1 MSLALVH
8 SRALLGA
15 RAPAVTVEVHVA
27 NGLPAFHIV
36 GLPAAA
42 VRESRERVRA
52 ALLHCGF
59 DFPSRRLTVNLAPAD
74 LPKDS
79 GRFDLPIAIGILVAT
94 GQLPA
99 ERVAG
104 HELVGELSLTGTLRP
119 SPGLLAIA
127 LGLRADATGRC
138 LVAPASD
145 AAQAAAVPG
154 IRALAADSLAGVCAH
169 FRGEAPL
176 AQAVACVP
184 AREDTTP
191 GQQPD
196 FADVLGQAAVRRA
209 AELAAA
215 GRHSLLLVGPPG
227 SGKSMVAIR
236 LASILPPLGEDE
248 ALETGAIAALR
259 GLFDPGRLHR
269 RPFRNPH
276 HSASMVALVG
286 GGNPP
291 RPGEASLAHL
301 GVLFLDEL
309 PEFGRGALEALR
321 EPLETGRIEIARAG
335 HAISLPA
342 DFQLVA
348 AMNPCP
354 CGQFGSAACRCSP
367 DRILHYQQR
376 VSGPVLDRI
385 DLQLTVAPT
394 DQAALLAGTPAEPS
408 AAIARRV
415 ARAWRRQLDRQ
426 GGPNARLDAA
436 GIARHAP
443 LPADA
448 RRLLADAATRLRL
461 SGRGMHRIQRIARTI
476 ADLDEADTISVRHVA
491 EAVGYRRALFRP
503 AGGSQD
509 TGRTAS
515 APMLG

>member
-1 MSLALVH
+1 MSLAVIR
-8 SRALLGA
+8 SRALVGMA
-15 RAPAVTVEVHVA
+15 APPVSVEVHLGM
-27 NGLPAFHIV
+27 GLPAFHVV
-36 GLPAAA
+36 GLPEAE

-52 ALLHCGF
+52 ALLHAGF
-59 DFPSRRLTVNLAPAD
+59 DFPNRRLTVNLAPAD

-104 HELVGELSLTGTLRP
+104 HELVGELSLTGALRP

-127 LGLRADATGRC
+127 LGLQHDAPGRP
-138 LVAPASD
+138 LVVPASG
-145 AAQAAAVPG
+145 AEQAAVVPG
-154 IRALAADSLAGVCAH
+154 ARVLASESLADVCAY
-169 FRGEAPL
+169 FRGEAELQHPSL
-176 AQAVACVP
+176 P
-184 AREDTTP
+184 DHTDTASAF
-191 GQQPD
+191 GERPD
-196 FADVLGQAAVRRA
+196 FADVLGQPAARRA

-227 SGKSMVAIR
+227 SGKSMIAAR
-236 LASILPPLGEDE
+236 LGSILPPLAEDE

-259 GLFDPGRLHR
+259 GLFDACRLHQ

-276 HSASMVALVG
+276 HSASMAALVG

-309 PEFGRGALEALR
+309 PEFGRATLDALR
-321 EPLETGRIEIARAG
+321 EPLETGRVEIARAG

-354 CGQFGSAACRCSP
+354 CGQLGSPGCHCTP
-367 DRILHYQQR
+367 DRVLRYQQR
-376 VSGPVLDRI
+376 VSGPILDRV
-385 DLQLTVAPT
+385 DLQLTIAPT
-394 DQAALLAGTPAEPS
+394 DQAALLAATPAEPS
-408 AAIARRV
+408 AAIAQRV

-436 GIARHAP
+436 GISRHAP
-443 LPADA
+443 LGDDA
-448 RRLLADAATRLRL
+448 RQLLAGAARRLRL
-461 SGRGMHRIQRIARTI
+461 SGRGLHRIQRVARTI
-476 ADLDEADTISVRHVA
+476 ADLDGVDGIEPAHVA

-503 AGGSQD
+503 ASEADGT
-509 TGRTAS
+509 TGAS
-515 APMLG
+515 A

>member
-1 MSLALVH
+1 MPLALVH

-15 RAPAVTVEVHVA
+15 KAPAVAVEVHVA

-59 DFPSRRLTVNLAPAD
+59 DFPNRRLTVNLAPAD

-99 ERVAG
+99 DRVAG
-104 HELVGELSLTGTLRP
+104 HELVGELSLTGALRP

-127 LGLRADATGRC
+127 LGLRADEADRR
-138 LVAPASD
+138 LVAPAAGATEAAVVPGVHVLAARSL
-145 AAQAAAVPG
+145 AQA
-154 IRALAADSLAGVCAH
+154 CAH
-169 FRGEAPL
+169 FKGLAPL
-176 AQAVACVP
+176 ERAAP
-184 AREDTTP
+184 PEPPDTRSAGP
-191 GQQPD
+191 QPD
-196 FADVLGQAAVRRA
+196 FVDVLGQPAARRA

-215 GRHSLLLVGPPG
+215 GRHSLLMVGPPG
-227 SGKSMVAIR
+227 SGKSMVAVR
-236 LASILPPLGEDE
+236 LASILPPLTEDE
-248 ALETGAIAALR
+248 ALETGAVAALR

-276 HSASMVALVG
+276 HSASTAALVG

-309 PEFGRGALEALR
+309 PEFGRGALDALR
-321 EPLETGRIEIARAG
+321 EPLETGRVEIARAS

-354 CGQFGSAACRCSP
+354 CGQFGSEACRCTP
-367 DRILHYQQR
+367 DRIQRYQQR
-376 VSGPVLDRI
+376 ISGPILDRV

-394 DQAALLAGTPAEPS
+394 DHAALLVAAPAESS

-415 ARAWRRQLDRQ
+415 AGAWRRQMARQ
-426 GGPNARLDAA
+426 GCPNGRLDAS

-443 LPADA
+443 LAADA
-448 RRLLADAATRLRL
+448 RKLLADAARRLRL
-461 SGRGMHRIQRIARTI
+461 SGRGMHRVVRVARTI
-476 ADLDEADTISVRHVA
+476 ADLDGLELIAAAHVA

-503 AGGSQD
+503 VPAFEANDQSS
-509 TGRTAS
+509 S

>member
-59 DFPSRRLTVNLAPAD
+59 EFPNRRLAVNLAPAD

-99 ERVAG
+99 DRVAG
-104 HELVGELSLTGTLRP
+104 HELVGELSLTGALRP

-127 LGLRADATGRC
+127 LGLRADGAPRR
-138 LVAPASD
+138 LVAPASG
-145 AAQAAAVPG
+145 AAEAAVVPG
-154 IRALAADSLAGVCAH
+154 VRVLAARSLAEACAH
-169 FRGEAPL
+169 FRALTPLEEASPPDPEAP
-176 AQAVACVP
+176 AP
-184 AREDTTP
+184 AEP
-191 GQQPD
+191 QPD
-196 FADVLGQAAVRRA
+196 FADVLGQPAARRA

-227 SGKSMVAIR
+227 SGKSMVAVR
-236 LASILPPLGEDE
+236 LASILPPLTEDE
-248 ALETGAIAALR
+248 ALETGAVAALR

-269 RPFRNPH
+269 RPFRSPH
-276 HSASMVALVG
+276 HSASTAALVG

-291 RPGEASLAHL
+291 RPGEASLAHF

-309 PEFGRGALEALR
+309 PEFGRGALDALR
-321 EPLETGRIEIARAG
+321 EPLETGRVEIARAG

-354 CGQFGSAACRCSP
+354 CGQFGSDACRCTP
-367 DRILHYQQR
+367 DRIQRYQQR
-376 VSGPVLDRI
+376 ISGPILDRV
-385 DLQLTVAPT
+385 DLQLRVAPV
-394 DQAALLAGTPAEPS
+394 DQAALLAAAPAESS

-415 ARAWRRQLDRQ
+415 AGAWRRQHERQ
-426 GGPNARLDAA
+426 ACPNGRLDAA

-443 LPADA
+443 LAGDA
-448 RRLLADAATRLRL
+448 RKLLADAARRLRL
-461 SGRGMHRIQRIARTI
+461 SGRGMHRVLRVARTI
-476 ADLDEADTISVRHVA
+476 ADLDAADAIAAAHVA

-503 AGGSQD
+503 SAGFESSGQA
-509 TGRTAS
+509 AS
-515 APMLG
+515 TPMLG

>member
-15 RAPAVTVEVHVA
+15 QAPAVTVEVHVA

-36 GLPAAA
+36 GLPAAT

-52 ALLHCGF
+52 ALVHCGF
-59 DFPSRRLTVNLAPAD
+59 AFPNRRLTVNLAPAD

-99 ERVAG
+99 ERVDG
-104 HELVGELSLTGTLRP
+104 HELVGELSLTGALRP

-127 LGLRADATGRC
+127 LGLRRDHPDRR
-138 LVAPASD
+138 LVVPAAGGAE
-145 AAQAAAVPG
+145 AAVVPG
-154 IRALAADSLAGVCAH
+154 IRAFASSSLADVCAY
-169 FRGEAPL
+169 FRGEVELSSPSS
-176 AQAVACVP
+176 P
-184 AREDTTP
+184 AAADETGVSGP
-191 GQQPD
+191 QPD
-196 FADVLGQAAVRRA
+196 FADVLGQPAARRA

-215 GRHSLLLVGPPG
+215 GRHSLLLIGPPG
-227 SGKSMVAIR
+227 SGKSMIATR
-236 LASILPPLGEDE
+236 LASILPPLAEDE
-248 ALETGAIAALR
+248 ALATGAIAALR
-259 GLFDPGRLHR
+259 GLFDPRQLHR

-276 HSASMVALVG
+276 HSASMAALVG

-301 GVLFLDEL
+301 GVLFLDEI
-309 PEFGRGALEALR
+309 PEFGRAALDALR
-321 EPLETGRIEIARAG
+321 EPLETGRVEIARAG
-335 HAISLPA
+335 HAVTLPA

-354 CGQFGSAACRCSP
+354 CGRFGSADCRCAP
-367 DRILHYQQR
+367 ERVERYQQR

-394 DQAALLAGTPAEPS
+394 DQTALLSAVPAEPS
-408 AAIARRV
+408 AGIARRV

-436 GIARHAP
+436 GIGRHAP
-443 LPADA
+443 LTAEAHHLFAGAA
-448 RRLLADAATRLRL
+448 RRLRL
-461 SGRGMHRIQRIARTI
+461 SGRGMHRVLRVARTI
-476 ADLDEADTISVRHVA
+476 ADLEDTHAIGAAHVA
-491 EAVGYRRALFRP
+491 EAVGYRRGLFRP
-503 AGGSQD
+503 ATDSGPEVS
-509 TGRTAS
+509 
-515 APMLG
+515 

>member
-36 GLPAAA
+36 GLPAAT

-52 ALLHCGF
+52 ALVHCGF
-59 DFPSRRLTVNLAPAD
+59 GFPNRRLTVNLAPAD

-104 HELVGELSLTGTLRP
+104 HELVGELSLTGALRP

-127 LGLRADATGRC
+127 LGLRRDDPGRHLVVPAVGAD
-138 LVAPASD
+138 
-145 AAQAAAVPG
+145 QAAVVPG
-154 IRALAADSLAGVCAH
+154 ARVLASDSLAEVCAY
-169 FRGEAPL
+169 FRGEAELERPSL
-176 AQAVACVP
+176 PGP
-184 AREDTTP
+184 A
-191 GQQPD
+191 GQTGASGQGAD
-196 FADVLGQAAVRRA
+196 FAEVLGQPAARRA

-227 SGKSMVAIR
+227 SGKSMIAAR
-236 LASILPPLGEDE
+236 LGSILPPLAEEE

-259 GLFDPGRLHR
+259 GLFDPCRLHR

-276 HSASMVALVG
+276 HSASMAALVG

-309 PEFGRGALEALR
+309 PEFGRAALDALR

-354 CGQFGSAACRCSP
+354 CGQLGSAGCHCPPERVQ
-367 DRILHYQQR
+367 RYQQR
-376 VSGPVLDRI
+376 VSGPILDRV

-394 DQAALLAGTPAEPS
+394 DQAALLAGAPAEPS
-408 AAIARRV
+408 TAIAQRV

-426 GGPNARLDAA
+426 GSPNARLDAA
-436 GIARHAP
+436 GISRHAP
-443 LPADA
+443 LADDA
-448 RRLLADAATRLRL
+448 RELLAGAARRLRL
-461 SGRGMHRIQRIARTI
+461 SGRGLHRIQRVARTI
-476 ADLDEADTISVRHVA
+476 ADLDDADTIAVAHVA

-503 AGGSQD
+503 ATETDIPDG
-509 TGRTAS
+509 TA
-515 APMLG
+515 

>member
-15 RAPAVTVEVHVA
+15 RAPAVAVEVHVA

-59 DFPSRRLTVNLAPAD
+59 GFPSRRLTVNLAPAD

-104 HELVGELSLTGTLRP
+104 HELVGELSLTGALRP

-127 LGLRADATGRC
+127 LGLRADDPGRR
-138 LVAPASD
+138 LVVPAHGAAEAAVVPGSCILPAS
-145 AAQAAAVPG
+145 
-154 IRALAADSLAGVCAH
+154 SLAEVCAH
-169 FRGEAPL
+169 FKGVAPL
-176 AQAVACVP
+176 APLA
-184 AREDTTP
+184 EP
-191 GQQPD
+191 GPSSLGAEPPQPD
-196 FADVLGQAAVRRA
+196 FADVLGQPAARRA
-209 AELAAA
+209 AEIAAA

-227 SGKSMVAIR
+227 AGKSMVAVR
-236 LASILPPLGEDE
+236 LASILPPLTQDE

-259 GLFDPGRLHR
+259 GLFDPRRLHR
-269 RPFRNPH
+269 RPFRSPH
-276 HSASMVALVG
+276 HTASTAALVG

-309 PEFGRGALEALR
+309 PEFGRVALDALR
-321 EPLETGRIEIARAG
+321 EPLETGRVEIARAG
-335 HAISLPA
+335 HAVSLPA

-354 CGQFGSAACRCSP
+354 CGQFGSDHCHCTP
-367 DRILHYQQR
+367 DRVQRYQQR
-376 VSGPVLDRI
+376 VSGPILDRV
-385 DLQLTVAPT
+385 DLQLRVAPT
-394 DQAALLAGTPAEPS
+394 DQAALLAATAAEPS

-415 ARAWRRQLDRQ
+415 AAAWQRQLERQ
-426 GGPNARLDAA
+426 GMPNGRLDAA

-443 LPADA
+443 LAADA
-448 RRLLADAATRLRL
+448 RKLLADAARRLRL
-461 SGRGMHRIQRIARTI
+461 SGRGMHRVLRVARTI
-476 ADLDEADTISVRHVA
+476 ADLDAADAIAAAHVA

-503 AGGSQD
+503 ADGFESSGQA
-509 TGRTAS
+509 AS
-515 APMLG
+515 TPMIG